1 MSRTDEIFDN
11 ISKKPFS
18 LKSFI
23 REHKAGILGTI
34 AFHLILLIVFLLL
47 KIQNLEDVQEL
58 DIVLEYI
65 EETKETEEPP
75 EKAETRE
82 EYLSRVLDQQLR
94 LSNQAVNISKLEEEL
109 STEKYVEE
117 VENELEEQR
126 SEEWLKR
133 QEEIQEVLNR
143 EDLVPVNPEPEVEEN
158 EKEFT
163 GPTNIR
169 YEFLGAPYDRKSYDL
184 PVPVYKCR
192 GFGEVEVEITVNN
205 SGDVSDARANVLEA
219 TEDPECLAEVAERF
233 ALQSTF
239 RADFTAPSN
248 HRAKIIYRFIA
259 Q

>member
-1 MSRTDEIFDN
+1 MNRADEIFES

-23 REHKAGILGTI
+23 RDHKVGILGTI
-34 AFHLILLIVFLLL
+34 AFHLIVLIILLL
-47 KIQNLEDVQEL
+47 VKIQSYKKVHELEL
-58 DIVLEYI
+58 VLEYI
-65 EETKETEEPP
+65 EEVEQQETEEQ
-75 EKAETRE
+75 ETETRE
-82 EYLSRVLDQQLR
+82 EFLARMLERQLR
-94 LSNQAVNISKLEEEL
+94 QSNQAVNISKLEEEL

-117 VENELEEQR
+117 VKNELEEQR

-143 EDLVPVNPEPEVEEN
+143 EDLVPVKPEPEVEEN
-158 EKEFT
+158 DKEFT
-163 GPTNIR
+163 GPTNIK
-169 YEFLGAPYDRKSYDL
+169 YEFSEAPYARKSFDL

-205 SGDVSDARANVLEA
+205 SGDVTGARANVLNA
-219 TEDPECLAEVAERF
+219 TEDPECLSEVAERF
-233 ALQSTF
+233 ALKSTF

-248 HRAKIIYRFIA
+248 HRGKIIYRFVA